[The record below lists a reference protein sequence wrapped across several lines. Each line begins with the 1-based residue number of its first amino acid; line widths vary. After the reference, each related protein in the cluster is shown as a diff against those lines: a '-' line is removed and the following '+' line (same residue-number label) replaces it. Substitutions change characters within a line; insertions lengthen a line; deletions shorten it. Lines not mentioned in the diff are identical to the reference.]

1 MTHWKEK
8 KLSEMTKGES
18 FVTSEKG
25 NSMTPLFKSGE
36 EHTLTKIESLDEVN
50 VGDAVFCKVKGSY
63 YTHLVKAKDDK
74 KGCLIGNNHG
84 KINGWTKNVFAIAT
98 KIQK

>member
-1 MTHWKEK
+1 MIHWKEK
-8 KLSEMTKGES
+8 KLSEMAKGES
-18 FVTSEKG
+18 FITSEKG
-25 NSMTPLFKSGE
+25 NSMTPIFQSNEDML
-36 EHTLTKIESLDEVN
+36 LTKIDSLDEVE

-63 YTHLVKAKDDK
+63 FTHLVKAKDEK

-98 KIQK
+98 KIKK